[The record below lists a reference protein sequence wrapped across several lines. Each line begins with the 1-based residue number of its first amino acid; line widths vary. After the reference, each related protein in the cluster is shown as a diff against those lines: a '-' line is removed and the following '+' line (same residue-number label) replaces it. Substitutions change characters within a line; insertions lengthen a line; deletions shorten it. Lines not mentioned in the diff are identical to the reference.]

1 MGFCFFNN
9 VAVAAREA
17 LQHPGEDVDEE
28 GGQRKDNVRRIY
40 KTQVR
45 GVRGRLF
52 FFCEDGDRGDTKVPE
67 ALQYQVCV
75 GGAVLKWP

>member
-17 LQHPGEDVDEE
+17 LQHPGEDEDEE
-28 GGQRKDNVRRIY
+28 GGQRKDKVRRIY

-52 FFCEDGDRGDTKVPE
+52 F
-67 ALQYQVCV
+67 VCV
-75 GGAVLKWP
+75 KTATEGTPRSMRHCNTRCGGGAVLKWP